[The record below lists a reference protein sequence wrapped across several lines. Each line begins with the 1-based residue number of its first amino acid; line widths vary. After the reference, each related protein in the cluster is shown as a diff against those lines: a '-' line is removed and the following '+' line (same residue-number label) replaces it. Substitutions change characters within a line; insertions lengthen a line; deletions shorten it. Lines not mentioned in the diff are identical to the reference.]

1 MAIPAD
7 HHVTESKNGPYWG
20 TSAKVW
26 VAGCNAQERKE
37 DYHSEMNAPLYEE
50 YMMEEVIPVLKAI
63 GTAEQRRVILVIDN
77 ASYHCRAI
85 DKVIFKEKI
94 KTNVNIK
101 SPPINSRKRV
111 LLDFLATH
119 GINMNVRSKEPE
131 IVQRLKTFIE
141 NNGVSSAFKK
151 YVVDKFVRERGVTM
165 VRLPPYHC
173 FLSSIELMR
182 AQLKQKVM
190 ASCSTKSSLEQK
202 SGEG

>member
-85 DKVIFKEKI
+85 D
-94 KTNVNIK
+94 K